1 MKVAGKFKLHAHM
14 GCFDRGNE
22 PAVKE
27 VAMSYMFE
35 ELFFG
40 ENHHRCHAYFN
51 RITSKVFSWIVMR
64 SIFFLLNFPELQMKN
79 CGEDVA
85 EIEVK
90 PDGSWCVKA
99 EQRVTARVLGS
110 LACGIHL
117 TELSVHPLRQKMDH
131 KPVKPD
137 VVASDS
143 NAGL

>member
-51 RITSKVFSWIVMR
+51 RITSK
-64 SIFFLLNFPELQMKN
+64 MKN